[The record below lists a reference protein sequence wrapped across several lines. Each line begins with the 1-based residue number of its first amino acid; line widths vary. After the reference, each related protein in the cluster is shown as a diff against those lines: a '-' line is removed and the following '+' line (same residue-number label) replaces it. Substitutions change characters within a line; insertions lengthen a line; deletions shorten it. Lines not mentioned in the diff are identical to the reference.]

1 MKFLFSLL
9 GAAYIICPYDLVP
22 DFLIGAGWID
32 DLIVLGLV
40 LWYLKKNRGYGF
52 FQGFFQGKGQSP
64 GKGDGQ
70 DFSKNEAPGTGKKY
84 NFKTESASND
94 PYKILGVSKDSS
106 LEEIKKAYR
115 LLSNKYHPDKVTH
128 LGEEFKKLAEIRFKD
143 IQEAYQ
149 KLTVK

>member
-9 GAAYIICPYDLVP
+9 GASYIICPYDLVP

-40 LWYLKKNRGYGF
+40 LWYLKKKRGS
-52 FQGFFQGKGQSP
+52 GFFQGKGQSP
-64 GKGDGQ
+64 GRGDGQ
-70 DFSKNEAPGTGKKY
+70 DFSKNEAHGTGTKY
-84 NFKTESASND
+84 DFKTENSSNN
-94 PYKILGVSKDSS
+94 PYKILGISKGSS